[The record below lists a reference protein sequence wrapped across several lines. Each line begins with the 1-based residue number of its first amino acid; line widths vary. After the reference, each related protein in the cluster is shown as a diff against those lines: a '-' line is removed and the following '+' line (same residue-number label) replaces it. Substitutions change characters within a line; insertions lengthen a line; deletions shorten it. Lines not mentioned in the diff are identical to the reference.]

1 MKKKTTVSRKTP
13 THYSK
18 FLKQFPEVAKHYT
31 GLSNAVKK
39 VGPLNAKTR
48 ALVKLGIAIGLK
60 HEGAVHSHT
69 RKSLE
74 AGASPEEIRQAAV
87 LSLTTVGFPSMMA
100 ALSWVNDVLEQC
112 D

>member
-1 MKKKTTVSRKTP
+1 MKKKKIVSKKTP
-13 THYSK
+13 SHYSK
-18 FLKQFPEVAKHYT
+18 FLKKYPEVAEYYT

-39 VGPLNAKTR
+39 VGPLNPKTR

-74 AGASPEEIRQAAV
+74 AGATPEEIRQAVV
-87 LSLTTVGFPSMMA
+87 LSLTTIGFPSMMA
-100 ALSWVNDVLEQC
+100 ALSWVNDGWEAR
-112 D
+112 